1 MSVLLCISCVFSV
14 FLFSCC
20 LQDFPCFIKQVPKAR
35 RVFDEGR
42 ERLECANQIDEQLP
56 ETKLDTVI
64 SICVNEGY
72 ALYHVAHYPPHD
84 DVNTV
89 SLR

>member
-1 MSVLLCISCVFSV
+1 MSVLLCISCVFFCFSV
-14 FLFSCC
+14 FLLSAR
-20 LQDFPCFIKQVPKAR
+20 FPLFIKQVPKAR

-56 ETKLDTVI
+56 ETKLDMVI

-84 DVNTV
+84 VNTV